1 MDREPDFKRR
11 IGNGVSKGLAKSH
24 QTPSHLLSP
33 ALLSSPTFPHTD
45 KSTYTTYELR
55 YRFVRSKEL
64 PAGSS
69 FSFHVFLGPIPAD
82 ASSEEWFNSTARIGG
97 HGISSAAGTGT
108 GVSVS
113 GVIPLTRS
121 LLERVGSLEVEKVL
135 PYLKRELR
143 WVIETDNGT
152 AVDLDLLP
160 MFRVRVASAEVGI
173 VESIA
178 PEWDFYESVV
188 DGTRGR
194 LK

>member
-1 MDREPDFKRR
+1 M
-11 IGNGVSKGLAKSH
+11 
-24 QTPSHLLSP
+24 
-33 ALLSSPTFPHTD
+33 
-45 KSTYTTYELR
+45 
-55 YRFVRSKEL
+55 RSKEL

-97 HGISSAAGTGT
+97 HGISSAAGA

-143 WVIETDNGT
+143 WVIETVGT
-152 AVDLDLLP
+152 PFSFSLNRP
-160 MFRVRVASAEVGI
+160 WWE
-173 VESIA
+173 
-178 PEWDFYESVV
+178 
-188 DGTRGR
+188 DG
-194 LK
+194 L